1 MANTIIGKPIPTSKY
16 YFDKYLSPKKRQSGA
31 EMKPTIV
38 DFELTSKCGGACTY
52 CYASSPFF
60 AGENM
65 PTEMALGVI
74 DDLVEMG
81 VTQVQWCGGDPVLH
95 EDWQK
100 IIGYAGERGINNS
113 VFVAGIVTTRLAKA
127 LAELQNIHL
136 VGVNFDTIDPDDF
149 MGTHIS
155 AKVLEQKYKAIKYLR
170 AAGFHPSRIMP
181 CLTLT
186 SFSAHSIEAT
196 MDWLVDEMG
205 AGYVPMFV
213 YHPIGEGADSKYVPS
228 PEQIQ
233 RAYEYRAKKLGDH
246 WLSIGP
252 TECGRHYCR
261 SKFHVTYDGRILPCA
276 VLYDF
281 EVGNVK
287 DTPLQELIAD
297 HGKKLCYD
305 FEVNGAC
312 ASCDNNDVCWGCR
325 ANAYFYKGDVT
336 ASDPMCWLNDE
347 SITTDNAS
355 CPPCHGPAQAA
366 QKQHGALEKPQ

>member
-1 MANTIIGKPIPTSKY
+1 
-16 YFDKYLSPKKRQSGA
+16 
-31 EMKPTIV
+31 
-38 DFELTSKCGGACTY
+38 
-52 CYASSPFF
+52 
-60 AGENM
+60 
-65 PTEMALGVI
+65 
-74 DDLVEMG
+74 
-81 VTQVQWCGGDPVLH
+81 
-95 EDWQK
+95 
-100 IIGYAGERGINNS
+100 
-113 VFVAGIVTTRLAKA
+113 
-127 LAELQNIHL
+127 
-136 VGVNFDTIDPDDF
+136 
-149 MGTHIS
+149 
-155 AKVLEQKYKAIKYLR
+155 
-170 AAGFHPSRIMP
+170 
-181 CLTLT
+181 
-186 SFSAHSIEAT
+186 
-196 MDWLVDEMG
+196 
-205 AGYVPMFV
+205 MFV

-325 ANAYFYKGDVT
+325 ANAYFYKGNVT